1 MIDDAEELGKTG
13 RDQGFRI
20 PASFNCTRFRA
31 RLINR
36 PLGDDVSSFFFPIHH
51 VSHFSFFEKFQVSLF
66 DFSNVSH
73 SSNSSFRNFC

>member
-36 PLGDDVSSFFFPIHH
+36 PLGGDVSSFFLPIHDL
-51 VSHFSFFEKFQVSLF
+51 SFLEKFQVSFF

-73 SSNSSFRNFC
+73 VELELL